1 MQAEM
6 NARAVLESDLHKS
19 WERNEFVLHYQPQ
32 VDSRGIVGAEALV
45 RWQHPRRGLLS
56 PSEFIPQAEETGLI
70 LPLGAWVL
78 EAGCHQLARWSLQP
92 ETAKL
97 KLSVN
102 VSPRQFC
109 QPDFVEQLISTLE
122 RTGANPQKLT
132 LELTESILVQ
142 NMDETIEKMM
152 ALKVKGVGF
161 ALDDFGIG
169 YSSLYYLKRLPLDWV
184 KIDKSFV
191 RDVLV
196 DNNNATIIRAILLL
210 AKSMELEVIAEGVE
224 TEAQKDFLAAHGCTA
239 YQGYLFGPPL
249 TLDRFVEFMGG
260 KDWRIASTRIGI
272 DEAPSYD

>member
-1 MQAEM
+1 
-6 NARAVLESDLHKS
+6 
-19 WERNEFVLHYQPQ
+19 
-32 VDSRGIVGAEALV
+32 
-45 RWQHPRRGLLS
+45 
-56 PSEFIPQAEETGLI
+56 
-70 LPLGAWVL
+70 
-78 EAGCHQLARWSLQP
+78 QLN
-92 ETAKL
+92 
-97 KLSVN
+97 LSVN

-109 QPDFVEQLISTLE
+109 QPDFVEQMISMLQ
-122 RTGANPQKLT
+122 RTGANPKRLK

-142 NMDETIEKMM
+142 NMDETIAKMR

-161 ALDDFGIG
+161 ALDDFGVG

-191 RDVLV
+191 RDVLI
-196 DNNNATIIRAILLL
+196 DHNNATIVRAILLL

-249 TLDRFVEFMGG
+249 TLDRFEEFMGG

-272 DEAPSYD
+272 DEGPSYD